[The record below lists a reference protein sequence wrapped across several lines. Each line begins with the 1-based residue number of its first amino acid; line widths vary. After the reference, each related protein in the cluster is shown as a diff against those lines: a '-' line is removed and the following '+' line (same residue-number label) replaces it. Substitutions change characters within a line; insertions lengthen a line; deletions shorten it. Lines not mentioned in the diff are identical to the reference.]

1 MARIVAIDFGG
12 KRTGVAATDELQI
25 IASPVDT
32 IETSKLMD
40 FFEKYL
46 FTENVS
52 DLVVGLPLR
61 FSGEVNDIEVEIQ
74 KFIQKFSLKF
84 PNIKIHRENEM
95 FTSKMASRA
104 MFEGGMKKKKRQ
116 EKGMVDKV
124 SAVIILQSFLSH
136 KL

>member
-12 KRTGVAATDELQI
+12 KRTGVAATDVLQI

-40 FFEKYL
+40 FFQNYL
-46 FTENVS
+46 FTEDVS
-52 DLVVGLPLR
+52 DLVIGLPLKL
-61 FSGEVNDIEVEIQ
+61 SGGVNDIEVEIQ
-74 KFIQKFSLKF
+74 KFIEKFSSKY

-104 MFEGGMKKKKRQ
+104 MFDGGMKKKKRQ

>member
-84 PNIKIHRENEM
+84 PDIKVHRENEM

>member
-12 KRTGVAATDELQI
+12 KRTGVAATDVLQI

-40 FFEKYL
+40 FFQSYL
-46 FTENVS
+46 FTEDVS
-52 DLVVGLPLR
+52 DLVIGLPLKL
-61 FSGEVNDIEVEIQ
+61 SGGVNDIEVEIQ
-74 KFIQKFSLKF
+74 KFIEKFSSQY

-104 MFEGGMKKKKRQ
+104 MFDGGMKKKKRQ

>member
-25 IASPVDT
+25 IASAVDT

-61 FSGEVNDIEVEIQ
+61 FSGEVNDIEIEIQ
-74 KFIQKFSLKF
+74 KFIEKFSSKF
-84 PNIKIHRENEM
+84 PTIKIHRENEM